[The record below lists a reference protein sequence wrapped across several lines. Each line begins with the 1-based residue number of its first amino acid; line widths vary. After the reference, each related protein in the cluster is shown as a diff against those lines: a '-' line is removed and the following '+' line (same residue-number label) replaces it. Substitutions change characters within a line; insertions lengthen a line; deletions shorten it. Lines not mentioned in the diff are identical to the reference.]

1 MESVGKMDT
10 TNMDNVIKELNTW
23 CMNYRGFINQV
34 FSEQVTMEEKV
45 TKLFWCVKKVCES
58 QVEVM
63 EQYNALYDYVMNY
76 FSGLDI
82 QKEIKD
88 ALQEL
93 INDGT
98 IGNIINDE
106 LLGELNT
113 KVNKNASDITDLK
126 NGVEN
131 MNNFRDNLKRGGNR
145 ILFMGDSIAA
155 GFGWWTNGD
164 TSADRGGK
172 EGIMQMWKDAY
183 PNNTYVNVAQ
193 NGCCLGSNGAGSSYP
208 KIQDQIPTDTYDYIF
223 IICGINDVLN
233 FEKQGGVSN
242 AVGDMPVLFEAMS
255 ALQWDSAYNALY
267 SLMATFRQKYGT
279 GNNIFYCISPT
290 TDYNYFKY
298 ISFFKVCKKIVKF
311 FGYHVLDM
319 YDIFPRYNMPN
330 VSGFFYDNIHP
341 NVNGYRALSNH
352 MLNMIGREVVQRN
365 SDSFESDV
373 YNIYS
378 PNIKNLGT
386 EGQTDFVTYKRF
398 CLNAVPE
405 IVKAFGDAYINK
417 TVTLNAGNNNF
428 IPVKLEHSY
437 GEAWYVT
444 FLPTKTFRFPC
455 RFKYTSGITES
466 EDDVF
471 MSPSSNM
478 ASVYGVTRI
487 CDIPISGIFY
497 GSISQYTD
505 LPSKWTGTLLCTI
518 IAHVNIQVAADQPTG
533 YVGYKWIEVV
543 PYGSTERFYCRWIKN
558 NYNTDALIDYF
569 TDTSLQPYN
578 G

>member
-1 MESVGKMDT
+1 MNMGCCNEGYHEFNLDWFIKRFKEIESEWDGT
-10 TNMDNVIKELNTW
+10 KEWLKNW
-23 CMNYRGFINQV
+23 FEN
-34 FSEQVTMEEKV
+34 
-45 TKLFWCVKKVCES
+45 
-58 QVEVM
+58 
-63 EQYNALYDYVMNY
+63 
-76 FSGLDI
+76 LDI
-82 QKEIKD
+82 EQDIKD
-88 ALQEL
+88 QLNSWLE
-93 INDGT
+93 DGT
-98 IGNIINDE
+98 IENIINQEIFGD
-106 LLGELNT
+106 LNT
-113 KVNKNASDITDLK
+113 KVNKNVSDITNLQNDII
-126 NGVEN
+126 N
-131 MNNFRDNLKRGGNR
+131 MNNFRDDLKRGGNR

-172 EGIMQMWKDAY
+172 EGIMQFWKDAY

-193 NGCCLGSNGAGSSYP
+193 NGCCLGNNGAGSSYP
-208 KIQDQIPTDTYDYIF
+208 KIQDQIPSDAYDYIF
-223 IICGINDVLN
+223 IFCGINDVLN
-233 FEKQGGVSN
+233 FEKQGGASN

-255 ALQWDSAYNALY
+255 TLQWDSAYNALY

-298 ISFFKVCKKIVKF
+298 ISFFKICKKIVKF

-319 YDIFPRYNMPN
+319 YDIFPRNNMPN
-330 VSGFFYDNIHP
+330 VGGFFYDNIHP

-365 SDSFESDV
+365 SDSYESDV

-405 IVKAFGDAYINK
+405 IVKAFGDAYINE

-455 RFKYTSGITES
+455 RFKYASGITES

-471 MSPSSNM
+471 MSPTSNM
-478 ASVYGVTRI
+478 ASVYGVTKI

-497 GSISQYTD
+497 GSISQYKD

-518 IAHVNIQVAADQPTG
+518 IAHVNIQLAADQPTG
-533 YVGYKWIEVV
+533 YIGYKWIEVV

-558 NYNTDALIDYF
+558 SWNDDALIDYF
-569 TDTSLQPYN
+569 TDNSLQPYS